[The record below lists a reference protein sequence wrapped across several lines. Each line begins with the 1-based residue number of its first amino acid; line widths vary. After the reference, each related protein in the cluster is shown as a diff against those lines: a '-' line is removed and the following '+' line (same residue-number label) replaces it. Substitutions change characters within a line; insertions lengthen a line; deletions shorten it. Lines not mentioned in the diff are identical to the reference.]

1 MTKTI
6 TVIAYAQAMQGETL
20 VRIYDD
26 ATERTFAEEHREL
39 ADQYAAYL
47 AAKFAGVP
55 GHGVDLYE
63 RELCSA
69 ETLDLQELVR
79 QDALAKLSPAE
90 REALG
95 V

>member
-6 TVIAYAQAMQGETL
+6 TVIAFTQAIQGETL
-20 VRIYDD
+20 VRTYDD
-26 ATERTFAEEHREL
+26 ATERTFAAEDQVL
-39 ADQYAAYL
+39 AERYAAYL

-79 QDALAKLSPAE
+79 QDAMAKLTPME

-95 V
+95 L